1 VRLWSSLV
9 ALCLYAVAAEASASV
24 CCGDPAG
31 LGERL
36 GRFEIAAASI
46 GQDLRYRVGSYDDEG
61 SFAGMPAGDSE
72 LGLRTRAAWTVRVA
86 KPLEIGITLPLITTF
101 ASKGGTS
108 DQRIG
113 VGDAVF
119 GARVTLLPVPVYELW
134 PGVALTTAVVAP
146 LGRPSW
152 RSESAIGA
160 DVSGQGVPELR
171 FGLVLEEAIEG
182 SWFVLAS
189 GTLGLF
195 AASDAGGREV
205 QRAPRVGV
213 QLVTGPTFE
222 GLAFGAGVEHEREAS
237 PSVAGK
243 DGSGGRRQTNALAT
257 AIVDVGEGLALV
269 PTLRVALPIESL
281 GRAEKADIIS
291 GIALRMGWEAR

>member
-1 VRLWSSLV
+1 MRLWSSLV

-205 QRAPRVGV
+205 Q
-213 QLVTGPTFE
+213 
-222 GLAFGAGVEHEREAS
+222 
-237 PSVAGK
+237 
-243 DGSGGRRQTNALAT
+243 
-257 AIVDVGEGLALV
+257 I
-269 PTLRVALPIESL
+269 
-281 GRAEKADIIS
+281 GRAHV
-291 GIALRMGWEAR
+291 